1 MNTFETIIGRRSY
14 RGSYSPDRVS
24 RSDLIRIMQAGLA
37 APSGCNKQTTSLI
50 AVDDPEVV
58 AAVKAVIDPPIA
70 ETAPAFIC
78 VLTQK
83 TIAYRDRTFYIHD
96 YSAAIENMLLEIE
109 DLGFRS
115 CWYEGH
121 ITDNDR
127 ICDKIADVLKVPEG
141 YELVCILPVG
151 RALDEPKP
159 LIKKTFNERA
169 WFNVF
174 GENIETERSCGAV
187 VYARSWQGLRFALI
201 RSASGNW
208 GLPKGHMEEGETEQ
222 ETALR
227 EVKEETGLTVTLNS
241 RFRTIEEHPL
251 GRSGRLKEVAYFLG
265 QSALKTAKPR
275 DTKEIRS
282 VEWVSYRKAM
292 RLLAFPGDRRV
303 LRDARQYIIKHN
315 GD

>member
-14 RGSYSPDRVS
+14 RGAYSPDRIA

-37 APSGCNKQTTSLI
+37 APSGCNKQTTSMI
-50 AVDDPEVV
+50 AIDDPETL

-70 ETAPAFIC
+70 ESAPACIC
-78 VLTQK
+78 VLAQK
-83 TIAYRDRTFYIHD
+83 TIAYRDRTFFIQD
-96 YSAAIENMLLEIE
+96 YAAAIENMLLEIE

-121 ITDNDR
+121 ITDEDR
-127 ICDKIADVLKVPEG
+127 ICDKIAQILKVPED
-141 YELVCILPVG
+141 YALVCILPGG
-151 RALDEPKP
+151 RGLEEPKS

-169 WFNVF
+169 WFNAF
-174 GENIETERSCGAV
+174 GNTIETERSCGAV
-187 VYARSWQGLRFALI
+187 VYARTWQGLRFALI

-208 GLPKGHMEEGETEQ
+208 GLPKGHMEEGESEQ

-227 EVKEETGLTVTLNS
+227 EVKEETGLTVTLNA
-241 RFRTIEEHPL
+241 RFKTIEEHPL

-265 QSALKTAKPR
+265 QTALKTAKPK
-275 DTKEIRS
+275 DTREIRS
-282 VEWVSYRKAM
+282 VEWVSYRKAL

-303 LRDARQYIIKHN
+303 LRDARQFIIRHN

>member
-169 WFNVF
+169 WFNAF